1 MKRIKDTIA
10 KKIMTAGN
18 NIIKKLNKLS
28 PITAIIA
35 EKILLIEL
43 LLFALSTA
51 AVALNSFAI
60 DFGLPSS

>member
-1 MKRIKDTIA
+1 M
-10 KKIMTAGN
+10 IMTAGN